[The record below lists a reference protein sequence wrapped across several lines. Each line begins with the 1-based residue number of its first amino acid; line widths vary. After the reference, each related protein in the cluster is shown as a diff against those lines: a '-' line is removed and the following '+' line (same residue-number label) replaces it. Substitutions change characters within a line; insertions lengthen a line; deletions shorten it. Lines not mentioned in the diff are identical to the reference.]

1 MKIVI
6 DTNIVF
12 SALLSNNSKIK
23 ILLLKDKQNEYYTCY
38 SLFTEIFKN
47 KERLCKIS
55 SLNLNDL
62 LKQMLIIFPKINLV
76 PEEAIPKSIYK
87 KAYNYCKDVDESDTP
102 FVATAVF
109 LRAKFL
115 TGDKKLTKHLVS
127 NGFTDVITVNEII
140 NKESS

>member
-12 SALLSNNSKIK
+12 SALLSNNSKVK
-23 ILLLKDKQNEYYTCY
+23 NLLLKDRLGEYYTCY

-47 KERLCKIS
+47 KERLCKVS

-62 LKQMLIIFPKINLV
+62 LKQMLIIFPKINFI

-87 KAYNYCKDVDESDTP
+87 KAYNYCKDIDESDTP
-102 FVATAVF
+102 FVATAIF

-115 TGDKKLTKHLVS
+115 TGDKKLTKHLVN
-127 NGFTDVITVNEII
+127 NGFTDIVTLKEII
-140 NKESS
+140 RREWS

>member
-12 SALLSNNSKIK
+12 SALLSHNSKIK
-23 ILLLKDKQNEYYTCY
+23 SLILKDKLNEYYTCY

-55 SLNLNDL
+55 SLSLNDL
-62 LKQMLIIFPKINLV
+62 LKQMLIIFPKINII

-87 KAYNYCKDVDESDTP
+87 NAYNYCKDIDESDTP
-102 FVATAVF
+102 FIATAIF
-109 LRAKFL
+109 LKAKFL
-115 TGDKKLTKHLVS
+115 TGDKKLTKHLVN
-127 NGFTDVITVNEII
+127 NGFTNVISLNEII
-140 NKESS
+140 NKAST